1 MPFTNR
7 SQTGKNAGK
16 KEHDDLWSEEHAEME
31 RKLKMLSEKEIKAVI
46 PRNLQFIKNLQN
58 GGFGQVVECR
68 TRETKEK
75 VAVKLPYFHQN
86 NKEEL
91 DLLCRVRDEGMYQR
105 NIVKFFESFDTRLG
119 KGMVFEMLDTDLY
132 HYYNEYAPLSM
143 SDIRS
148 IVKQVATALVVLKD
162 WSIIHADL
170 KLDNV
175 MVYNRTQRPV
185 QVKIIDL
192 GIAFPVSKATTGMT
206 LHHVCYRP
214 PEILLGLPFNEAM
227 DVWNLGTIMAYL
239 MLGCDLFPNR
249 TEYETYKVIVK
260 LIGEPSRL
268 WLSLALRSKLFYN
281 RVGHNWTLMSDE
293 EVASWLNCEIE
304 EYFSER
310 YNSLKELMK
319 DKFEL
324 SNLADNREVQAATL
338 LLIRML
344 VVDVAHRITP
354 SEILKHHFIC
364 DESGEISP
372 AISTKPAEGTTTG
385 HVSSCND
392 EHLTHEEI
400 MDILPEGYKVQKLL
414 GNGTFGQLVKCE
426 QLVSSKMVSIK
437 LPNANN
443 RTEREIELLKRF
455 AENETAGN
463 YIVRFLDTLQT
474 SRGDVLLLENL
485 NMGLPEYL
493 HEHYPSKALVFLKP
507 KGLIHT
513 GVMMENIWVCSRNTE
528 PIKVKL
534 ADFGAVI
541 RRKKAVQGKTIQLVH
556 YRAPEII
563 IGLPFDQAID
573 VWSLGYMLVTMLI
586 KIDMF
591 STKSEFQN
599 LKTMIQFFGQPSDDI
614 LDDGAKTMKL
624 FNLVRGRYKLKSAQE
639 FEKSASLP
647 PNTIEENYTDCYD
660 SLEELLQFFVPDDYK
675 KDKLEEC
682 VHLVKKML
690 TMDRNQ
696 RITPVQ
702 ILKHNFI
709 CLERNARDHGGR
721 EESMHKKPPRK
732 LSPLILVK
740 PAQSKNITT
749 CLDEGEY
756 LQKEQLEP
764 VQKQPKKLPPLILVK
779 PAQSKNNTP
788 CLDEGEYLQ
797 KEQSEP
803 VQKPPKKLPP
813 LILVKSNQPKN
824 IEPCLDEGESLQIK
838 QSEPL
843 QKPPKKLPPLILVK
857 SNRPK
862 NNEPC
867 LDKGESLQKE
877 QADPFQ
883 TSHKRSHPE
892 GEFLQKEQAE
902 PIRKSSRKKPPRKTP
917 PRKTP
922 PRETPPRKTPPRK
935 LPPLILVKSNQP
947 KNIEPCL
954 DEGESLQ
961 KEQADPF
968 QTSHRKKPPRNVP
981 PLNLS
986 PRKTPPRKTP
996 PRKTPPQKL
1005 PPLILVKSNQPKN
1018 IEPCLDEG
1026 EHLQKEQ
1033 AEPIR
1038 KSPIKKSHRKT
1049 PPRKTSPRKPPPLIL
1064 VKSGQP
1070 EIIAPCVDEGES
1082 SQKEQAE
1089 RVQKIPR
1096 KKLHRK
1102 IPTPPILVKSDQPE
1116 NIEPCVDE
1124 GENLQKEQAEPIRNS
1139 PIKKSY
1145 RKTPPRKTSPR
1156 KPPPLILVK
1165 SDQPENTE
1173 PCVDEKNLH
1182 RKSKLNGSRKYPE
1195 RSHSENQPEN
1205 IEPSVDEKESLQKEQ
1220 TERVQKIPR
1229 KKPHRKLPSPPI
1241 LVKSDQPENIAP
1253 CLDEEQSPQKEKAE
1267 SVQKSPTKLPE
1278 LPKALQTETSDPVEE
1293 EKESQKCD
1301 KAKKKGKK
1309 WNWKNKVH
1317 PVSESPNKEITELK
1331 DSNNTSTTI
1340 CPCGSSVHKDCAP
1353 FRMLEISGH
1362 GPKRAKKLQWSTTHI
1377 LQHSEAAHVE
1387 VFQPVSVGKVEL
1399 TPVRK
1404 VRTVGPQTHGVQPIT
1419 FVLGEA
1425 KSLNTFPAWFI
1436 HRGAIDWSSFSIASS
1451 CRLAL
1456 FLLNQNVPFPQSE
1469 RPSLS
1474 LTLTG
1479 TPGRLALLLPGSQ
1492 HLLLRKGE
1500 TQPRH
1505 IFWSLT

>member
-1 MPFTNR
+1 
-7 SQTGKNAGK
+7 
-16 KEHDDLWSEEHAEME
+16 ME

-58 GGFGQVVECR
+58 GGLVKWSSVEG
-68 TRETKEK
+68 ETLKRRWLSNFPISIK
-75 VAVKLPYFHQN
+75 TIRK
-86 NKEEL
+86 
-91 DLLCRVRDEGMYQR
+91 RVRDEGMYQR

-175 MVYNRTQRPV
+175 MVCNRTQRPV

-249 TEYETYKVIVK
+249 TEYET
-260 LIGEPSRL
+260 
-268 WLSLALRSKLFYN
+268 
-281 RVGHNWTLMSDE
+281 SDE

-364 DESGEISP
+364 DESGEINP

-474 SRGDVLLLENL
+474 SREEVLLLENL

-493 HEHYPSKALVFLKP
+493 HEHYPLPLSDVRRIVEQTAKALVFLKP

-573 VWSLGYMLVTMLI
+573 VWSLGYMLVTTLI

-639 FEKSASLP
+639 FEKSAGLP

-682 VHLVKKML
+682 VDLLKNML

-709 CLERNARDHGGR
+709 CLERNTRDCGGR

-740 PAQSKNITT
+740 PARTINITP
-749 CLDEGEY
+749 CLDEGQY
-756 LQKEQLEP
+756 LQKEQSEP
-764 VQKQPKKLPPLILVK
+764 VQKPPKKLPPLILVK
-779 PAQSKNNTP
+779 PAQSKNITP
-788 CLDEGEYLQ
+788 CLDEGEFLQ

-824 IEPCLDEGESLQIK
+824 IEPCLDEGESLQK
-838 QSEPL
+838 EQADPL
-843 QKPPKKLPPLILVK
+843 QKSHRKKPPRRTPPRKLPPLILIKSEQLDNTEPCVDEGDSPQKEQAESVQKRPRKKPHRKLPPLILVK
-857 SNRPK
+857 SDQPENIAPF
-862 NNEPC
+862 
-867 LDKGESLQKE
+867 LDEGESLQKE
-877 QADPFQ
+877 
-883 TSHKRSHPE
+883 R
-892 GEFLQKEQAE
+892 AE
-902 PIRKSSRKKPPRKTP
+902 PIRKSPSKKPQRKTSPRKLPPLILVKSDQPENIQPSLDEGESPHKEHTEPMRKSPRKTP
-917 PRKTP
+917 PRTTPVRKTPQRKTP
-922 PRETPPRKTPPRK
+922 PRKLPSLILVKSDQPENIEPFLDEGESLQKERAEPIRKSPSKKPQRKTPPRK
-935 LPPLILVKSNQP
+935 LPPLILVKSDQP
-947 KNIEPCL
+947 ENIEPCEDEGQSPHKEQTEPVQKRPRKKPHRNLPPFILVKTDQPENIAPFL

-961 KEQADPF
+961 KE
-968 QTSHRKKPPRNVP
+968 R
-981 PLNLS
+981 
-986 PRKTPPRKTP
+986 
-996 PRKTPPQKL
+996 
-1005 PPLILVKSNQPKN
+1005 
-1018 IEPCLDEG
+1018 
-1026 EHLQKEQ
+1026 

-1038 KSPIKKSHRKT
+1038 KSPSKKPQSKT
-1049 PPRKTSPRKPPPLIL
+1049 PPRKLPNL
-1064 VKSGQP
+1064 
-1070 EIIAPCVDEGES
+1070 
-1082 SQKEQAE
+1082 
-1089 RVQKIPR
+1089 
-1096 KKLHRK
+1096 
-1102 IPTPPILVKSDQPE
+1102 ILVKSDQPE
-1116 NIEPCVDE
+1116 NIEPCLDE
-1124 GENLQKEQAEPIRNS
+1124 GESLLKEQAEPMRKS
-1139 PIKKSY
+1139 PRKTPPRTTLV
-1145 RKTPPRKTSPR
+1145 RKTPPRKL
-1156 KPPPLILVK
+1156 PPLILVK
-1165 SDQPENTE
+1165 SDQI
-1173 PCVDEKNLH
+1173 
-1182 RKSKLNGSRKYPE
+1182 
-1195 RSHSENQPEN
+1195 EN
-1205 IEPSVDEKESLQKEQ
+1205 IEPCEDEGESPQKEQIEQVQKIPRMKPHRKLFSPPILVKLDQPENTAPYVDEKESLQKEQ
-1220 TERVQKIPR
+1220 AERVQKIPR
-1229 KKPHRKLPSPPI
+1229 KKPHRKLPSSPI
-1241 LVKSDQPENIAP
+1241 LVKSDQPEDIAP
-1253 CLDEEQSPQKEKAE
+1253 CSDEEQSPQKEKVE

-1301 KAKKKGKK
+1301 K
-1309 WNWKNKVH
+1309 
-1317 PVSESPNKEITELK
+1317 
-1331 DSNNTSTTI
+1331 
-1340 CPCGSSVHKDCAP
+1340 
-1353 FRMLEISGH
+1353 
-1362 GPKRAKKLQWSTTHI
+1362 
-1377 LQHSEAAHVE
+1377 
-1387 VFQPVSVGKVEL
+1387 
-1399 TPVRK
+1399 
-1404 VRTVGPQTHGVQPIT
+1404 
-1419 FVLGEA
+1419 
-1425 KSLNTFPAWFI
+1425 
-1436 HRGAIDWSSFSIASS
+1436 
-1451 CRLAL
+1451 
-1456 FLLNQNVPFPQSE
+1456 
-1469 RPSLS
+1469 
-1474 LTLTG
+1474 
-1479 TPGRLALLLPGSQ
+1479 
-1492 HLLLRKGE
+1492 
-1500 TQPRH
+1500 
-1505 IFWSLT
+1505 

>member
-1 MPFTNR
+1 
-7 SQTGKNAGK
+7 
-16 KEHDDLWSEEHAEME
+16 ME

-68 TRETKEK
+68 TRDTKEK

-175 MVYNRTQRPV
+175 MVCNRTQRPV

-281 RVGHNWTLMSDE
+281 RVGHIWTLMSDE

-364 DESGEISP
+364 DESQLKAP
-372 AISTKPAEGTTTG
+372 PQAI
-385 HVSSCND
+385 SCND
-392 EHLTHEEI
+392 EHLTHQEI

-414 GNGTFGQLVKCE
+414 GNGTFGQLVRCE

-437 LPNANN
+437 LPKANN

-463 YIVRFLDTLQT
+463 YIVRLMDTLQT
-474 SRGDVLLLENL
+474 SRGEVLLLENL

-493 HEHYPSKALVFLKP
+493 HEHYPLPLSDVRRIVEQTAKALVFLKP
-507 KGLIHT
+507 KGLIHA

-573 VWSLGYMLVTMLI
+573 VWSLGYMLVTTLI

-639 FEKSASLP
+639 FEKSAGLP
-647 PNTIEENYTDCYD
+647 PNTIKENYTDCYD

-675 KDKLEEC
+675 KDMLEEC
-682 VHLVKKML
+682 VDLLKNML
-690 TMDRNQ
+690 TMDRSQ
-696 RITPVQ
+696 RITPDQ

-709 CLERNARDHGGR
+709 CLERNARDCGGR

-740 PAQSKNITT
+740 PARSKNI
-749 CLDEGEY
+749 
-756 LQKEQLEP
+756 
-764 VQKQPKKLPPLILVK
+764 
-779 PAQSKNNTP
+779 TP

-824 IEPCLDEGESLQIK
+824 IEPCLDEGESLQK
-838 QSEPL
+838 EQADPVQKSHRK
-843 QKPPKKLPPLILVK
+843 KPPRRTPPRKLPPLILIKSEQLDNIEPCVDEGDSPQKEQAESVQKRPRKKPHRKLPPLILVK
-857 SNRPK
+857 SDQPENIAPF
-862 NNEPC
+862 
-867 LDKGESLQKE
+867 LDEGESLQKE
-877 QADPFQ
+877 
-883 TSHKRSHPE
+883 R
-892 GEFLQKEQAE
+892 AE
-902 PIRKSSRKKPPRKTP
+902 PIGKSPRKKPQ
-917 PRKTP
+917 
-922 PRETPPRKTPPRK
+922 RKTPPRK
-935 LPPLILVKSNQP
+935 LPPLILVKSDQP
-947 KNIEPCL
+947 ENIQPSLDEGESPHKEHTEPMRKSPRKTPLSMTPVRKMPPRKTPPRKLPSLILVKSDLPENIEHCEDEGQSPHKEQNEPVKKRPTKKPHRNLPPLILVKTDQPENIAPFLDEGESLQKERAEPIRKSPSKKPQSKMPPSKLPNLILVKSDQPENIEPCL

-961 KEQADPF
+961 KEQAEPM
-968 QTSHRKKPPRNVP
+968 RK
-981 PLNLS
+981 S
-986 PRKTPPRKTP
+986 PRKTPPRTTLVRKTP
-996 PRKTPPQKL
+996 PRKL
-1005 PPLILVKSNQPKN
+1005 PPLILVKSDQIEN
-1018 IEPCLDEG
+1018 IEPCE
-1026 EHLQKEQ
+1026 
-1033 AEPIR
+1033 
-1038 KSPIKKSHRKT
+1038 
-1049 PPRKTSPRKPPPLIL
+1049 
-1064 VKSGQP
+1064 
-1070 EIIAPCVDEGES
+1070 DEGES
-1082 SQKEQAE
+1082 PQKEQTE

-1096 KKLHRK
+1096 KKPHRK
-1102 IPTPPILVKSDQPE
+1102 LLSPPILVKSDQSE
-1116 NIEPCVDE
+1116 NIEPC
-1124 GENLQKEQAEPIRNS
+1124 
-1139 PIKKSY
+1139 
-1145 RKTPPRKTSPR
+1145 
-1156 KPPPLILVK
+1156 
-1165 SDQPENTE
+1165 
-1173 PCVDEKNLH
+1173 
-1182 RKSKLNGSRKYPE
+1182 
-1195 RSHSENQPEN
+1195 
-1205 IEPSVDEKESLQKEQ
+1205 VDEKESLQKEQ

-1253 CLDEEQSPQKEKAE
+1253 CLDEKQSPQKEKAE

-1331 DSNNTSTTI
+1331 DSNNTSTT
-1340 CPCGSSVHKDCAP
+1340 
-1353 FRMLEISGH
+1353 
-1362 GPKRAKKLQWSTTHI
+1362 
-1377 LQHSEAAHVE
+1377 
-1387 VFQPVSVGKVEL
+1387 
-1399 TPVRK
+1399 
-1404 VRTVGPQTHGVQPIT
+1404 
-1419 FVLGEA
+1419 
-1425 KSLNTFPAWFI
+1425 
-1436 HRGAIDWSSFSIASS
+1436 
-1451 CRLAL
+1451 
-1456 FLLNQNVPFPQSE
+1456 
-1469 RPSLS
+1469 S
-1474 LTLTG
+1474 LT
-1479 TPGRLALLLPGSQ
+1479 ALPQ
-1492 HLLLRKGE
+1492 KRKWWP
-1500 TQPRH
+1500 TFFSR
-1505 IFWSLT
+1505 IFCCFSCDKLE